1 MKLSKLNKV
10 LIGVLLLM
18 TVFLVQQKVTEQSR
32 VEYYIC
38 YEQHTSNMS
47 NPDLERI
54 REYCKNQE

>member
-1 MKLSKLNKV
+1 
-10 LIGVLLLM
+10 M